1 MISGVDMEKYKFKLE
16 KLLNIRKENEEKA
29 KKEFMEAQREM
40 KKVQEI
46 IQELKDKHNKYNFP
60 KANESII
67 ERKIRD
73 NYLNAL
79 EQDIINS
86 ENLLKEKIAFVEIK
100 RKEVMA
106 KQIDRKTVEKLK
118 DKGQEIFDKEQS
130 DIEQKANDEFALF
143 GYMRNHEG
151 R

>member
-1 MISGVDMEKYKFKLE
+1 MEKYKFKLE
-16 KLLNIRKENEEKA
+16 KLLNIRKENEETA

-40 KKVQEI
+40 KKAQEI
-46 IQELKDKHNKYNFP
+46 LLELKEKQEKFILP
-60 KANESII
+60 KKNESII

-79 EQDIINS
+79 ARDIMTAES
-86 ENLLKEKIAFVEIK
+86 SLKEKTSLVEIK
-100 RKEVMA
+100 RKEVIA

-118 DKGQEIFDKEQS
+118 DKGQEAFDKEQS